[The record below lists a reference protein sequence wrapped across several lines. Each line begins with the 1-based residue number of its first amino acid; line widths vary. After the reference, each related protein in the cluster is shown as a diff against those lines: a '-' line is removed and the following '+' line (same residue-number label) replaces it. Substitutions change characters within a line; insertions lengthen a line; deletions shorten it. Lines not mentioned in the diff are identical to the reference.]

1 MSGPLLC
8 WGSRQ
13 AACRYLC
20 ELSTRVSDPAGAA
33 WRRRGGSK
41 GGREAWWLRYSG
53 VRTGLYMYGM
63 GACMLVC
70 YMHVAPPW
78 HILSVQYHECS
89 STPHAGSKCCTTG
102 VTIMYLPPIGTRGDD
117 GDDLCP
123 YMLSPQTF
131 LHALWSLVQFSLLA
145 WPFRLRCV
153 GAIGNEQLAR
163 YPLSK
168 TPSCTPLSDPNP
180 HVCCHTRSGV
190 VRGTWLEHASDGL
203 PAVFLLAPR
212 TRLHNRVGTP
222 AMPSYVL
229 HTHGRL
235 CNALARALPLCRP
248 PPESR
253 F

>member
-102 VTIMYLPPIGTRGDD
+102 VTIMYLPPIGTRGGD

-163 YPLSK
+163 YPHLQDSF
-168 TPSCTPLSDPNP
+168 L
-180 HVCCHTRSGV
+180 HALVRSQSPCMLPYQ
-190 VRGTWLEHASDGL
+190 VRRG
-203 PAVFLLAPR
+203 PR
-212 TRLHNRVGTP
+212 
-222 AMPSYVL
+222 Y
-229 HTHGRL
+229 
-235 CNALARALPLCRP
+235 LARACVRRLAGCLLAGTPNKTT
-248 PPESR
+248 
-253 F
+253 